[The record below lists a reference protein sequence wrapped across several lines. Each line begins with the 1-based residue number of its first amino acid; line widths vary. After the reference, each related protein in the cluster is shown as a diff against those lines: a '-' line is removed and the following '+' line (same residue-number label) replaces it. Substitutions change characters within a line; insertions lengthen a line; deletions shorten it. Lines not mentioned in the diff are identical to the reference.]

1 MRKDKNAFDT
11 YSSFENISNFK
22 IDGNYPM
29 HSTKKKGINCSD
41 IDETDNYI
49 VTGGVDGVINIFNKA
64 Q

>member
-1 MRKDKNAFDT
+1 
-11 YSSFENISNFK
+11 
-22 IDGNYPM
+22 M